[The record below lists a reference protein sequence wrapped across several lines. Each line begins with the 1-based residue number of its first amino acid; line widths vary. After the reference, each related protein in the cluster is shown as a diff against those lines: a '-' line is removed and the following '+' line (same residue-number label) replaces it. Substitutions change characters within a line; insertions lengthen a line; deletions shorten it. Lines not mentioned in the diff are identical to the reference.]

1 MRGNKRSLVFS
12 FLLIGVGT
20 VTAELEKQYSSEWP
34 IPFKQNA
41 QTLPSI
47 EVKLAPPEDPL
58 PQVTGEIQLLERARM
73 RLEEGL
79 MAKLE
84 DEYNRQLDNSQIQ
97 ISGALERAMRVF
109 NSPNILR
116 SAVKSSMRPLTTA
129 SAAAPEFRQ
138 LPNRKDTIP
147 NKLTYNDVKKHVN
160 GPIPITPAISATS
173 FLETSA
179 TATASSKSRFLNM
192 LGAAETLP
200 SVKVEL
206 TSIKEPSPQIKEK
219 MDEIEE
225 LRADEETRMFQQAIA
240 EFEQLTKITVQELEK
255 NIQIQMNPF
264 LVDTEAVGSAIQEQ
278 LSASAPASRT
288 VSFLEVDD
296 EGAPFLGRKC
306 EELRTRYPGFK
317 VECPQGKQAKP
328 AAPQV
333 SFLELRDTETTEQH
347 NTLIGSE
354 TEKQLNVKVTQSD
367 KPYPTVD
374 ELVSDMQKKRD
385 ATERLERMKI
395 LELQLKLLKAQDEMI
410 KDGLHTSVARVL
422 AQYAPAV
429 EAVKAEIAIR
439 SIR

>member
-1 MRGNKRSLVFS
+1 MWGTKSLWILFFS
-12 FLLIGVGT
+12 LIGVSSGT
-20 VTAELEKQYSSEWP
+20 ADSAKLYDSQWP

-47 EVKLAPPEDPL
+47 EVKLAPPEDAL

-97 ISGALERAMRVF
+97 ISGAVERAMRVF

-116 SAVKSSMRPLTTA
+116 SAVKSSMTPLTTA
-129 SAAAPEFRQ
+129 SAAPPQFLQVQA
-138 LPNRKDTIP
+138 RKDTVP
-147 NKLTYNDVKKHVN
+147 NKVTHSEVKEHVN
-160 GPIPITPAISATS
+160 GPIPVASAVSATS
-173 FLETSA
+173 FLETA
-179 TATASSKSRFLNM
+179 DP
-192 LGAAETLP
+192 LP

-206 TSIKEPSPQIKEK
+206 TGVKEPSPQIKEK

-225 LRADEETRMFQQAIA
+225 LRTDEETRMFQQAIS

-264 LVDTEAVGSAIQEQ
+264 LVDTETVGIAIHEQ
-278 LSASAPASRT
+278 LSGTAPASRT
-288 VSFLEVDD
+288 LAFLE
-296 EGAPFLGRKC
+296 KC
-306 EELRTRYPGFK
+306 QELRTRYPDFK
-317 VECPQGKQAKP
+317 VECPQGKETETVDRQA
-328 AAPQV
+328 
-333 SFLELRDTETTEQH
+333 SFLELSETAATEQ
-347 NTLIGSE
+347 NSTLIGSE

-395 LELQLKLLKAQDEMI
+395 LELQLKLLKT
-410 KDGLHTSVARVL
+410 K
-422 AQYAPAV
+422 
-429 EAVKAEIAIR
+429 
-439 SIR
+439 